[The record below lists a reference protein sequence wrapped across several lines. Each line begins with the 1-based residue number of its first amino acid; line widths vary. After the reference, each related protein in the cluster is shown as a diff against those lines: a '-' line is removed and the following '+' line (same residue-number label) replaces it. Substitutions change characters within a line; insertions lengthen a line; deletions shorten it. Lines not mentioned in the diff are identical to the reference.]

1 MQQGLKE
8 IEISP
13 ALMAVSSA
21 HVKDLNANRPH
32 GSSGCNLGWKKGE
45 KVADLEFRKIGM
57 FRTFVGIKNRT
68 QGWKKYQQFQSFF

>member
-21 HVKDLNANRPH
+21 HVKDLNANGVRN
-32 GSSGCNLGWKKGE
+32 GCNLG
-45 KVADLEFRKIGM
+45 
-57 FRTFVGIKNRT
+57 
-68 QGWKKYQQFQSFF
+68 